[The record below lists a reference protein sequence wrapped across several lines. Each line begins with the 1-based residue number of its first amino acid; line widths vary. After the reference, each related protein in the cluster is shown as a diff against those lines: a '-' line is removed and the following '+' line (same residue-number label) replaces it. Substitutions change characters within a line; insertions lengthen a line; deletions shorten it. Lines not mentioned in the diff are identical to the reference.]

1 MRRPRI
7 KAQGL
12 GFYHCISRSVE
23 GRVIF
28 PNGNGASEEGEKFA
42 QLMCK
47 LEGFCGVRVVTF
59 VLMSTHYHIVCEVP
73 EPVELS
79 DAELLTRIEAL
90 YGTARRDEVERQLQ
104 FWSAEGGAPEEA
116 QKIRDRFL
124 RRMFDLSIF
133 HQELKGGFAQ
143 WYNKRHHRF
152 GALWAERFTSV
163 LIQSGQVLA
172 TIAAYVDL
180 NPVRAGLCADPKDY
194 RYCGYAE
201 AVAKGSSRRRAG
213 IRTAIGL
220 SESASW
226 GEVASQYRK
235 FLFQRGLHSEN
246 EKRAGFDLQTV
257 ERVVEQEGGQLSLI
271 ETLHCRV
278 RYFSAG
284 VILGSK
290 VFIERNFEHWKERF
304 GYKRPWRPY
313 RIEAFQSAELWAFQN
328 PRIRSAG

>member
-28 PNGNGASEEGEKFA
+28 PNCNGASEEGEKFT

-47 LEGFCGVRVVTF
+47 LERFCGVRVLGF

-79 DAELLTRIEAL
+79 DAELLSRIEAL
-90 YGTARRDEVERQLQ
+90 YGTARRAEVERQLQ
-104 FWSAEGGAPEEA
+104 CWTDEVGAPEEA
-116 QKIRDRFL
+116 QKIRERFL
-124 RRMFDLSIF
+124 RRMFDLSTF
-133 HQELKGGFAQ
+133 QKELKGGFAQ

-163 LIQSGQVLA
+163 LIQGGQALA
-172 TIAAYVDL
+172 TVAAYVDL

-201 AVAKGSSRRRAG
+201 AIAEECSPRRAG

-226 GEVASQYRK
+226 AEVASEYRK
-235 FLFQRGLHSEN
+235 LLFQRGLHTEN

-257 ERVVEQEGGQLSLI
+257 ERVVEQEGGQLSLT
-271 ETLHCRV
+271 ETLRCRI

-290 VFIERNFEHWKERF
+290 VFIEHIFEHWKERF
-304 GYKRPWRPY
+304 GYKRPRHPY

-328 PRIRSAG
+328 PRIPSAG